1 MFGKCFFFS
10 SLSKMANLIP
20 IHKKESKQL
29 VMNCKPVSLKPICGK
44 IFKRL
49 IYNEIY
55 SYLIDDNLISLN
67 QSGFK

>member
-1 MFGKCFFFS
+1 
-10 SLSKMANLIP
+10 MANLIP

-29 VMNCKPVSLKPICGK
+29 VRNYKPVSLKPVCGK
-44 IFKRL
+44 IFELL

-55 SYLIDDNLISLN
+55 SYLIDDNLISLH